1 MNRFLLITSPLL
13 LSVFSV
19 VLFGESSAY
28 ASSPYDNV
36 FSVVDNVSIN
46 HMQGAGTSRDYSLDW
61 SSEAVAA
68 AQAKCDRIGG
78 QSCQDA
84 IDLNNLVGS
93 TDQDDNDWAVFA
105 DPSHNFYTIVYTTTP
120 HTGTTSWIQS
130 NGDYFLEFNSTSY
143 NSIRSINIY
152 YWPEGYDHSD
162 NGSYA
167 LPSSAFGISVNGGYP
182 VFISTFPITYP
193 TGYEGDIIPETYDPP
208 VVNDSTPDFFVV
220 SSVNGLITVRDR
232 RFNTF
237 DNVPFLCEDGLTP
250 YIRYTLQDLDHYL
263 IFDTG
268 GFSPTVDYQFQLPV
282 KNEIINYEFS
292 GRYDC
297 GENTDPSF
305 PNSSSVQFQLDPL
318 GGLKTDLFE
327 ECISQEFPFIHYQGC
342 YENVM
347 RMLNMLSFS
356 SLKINGWTYN
366 AQCRQLTV
374 LGGWLGTQPGEVICP
389 NFSPQVRN
397 TVTPFIAFFLG
408 LTMFGF
414 VVRMRGN
421 T

>member
-1 MNRFLLITSPLL
+1 MKRFFFITSVLF
-13 LSVFSV
+13 LSVTSV
-19 VLFGESSAY
+19 VLFGSSSANAESAY
-28 ASSPYDNV
+28 PPFNATDELNLFNAQCESQN
-36 FSVVDNVSIN
+36 I
-46 HMQGAGTSRDYSLDW
+46 SLNW
-61 SSEAVAA
+61 SSFIRDSTTISESII
-68 AQAKCDRIGG
+68 QDFDSTI
-78 QSCQDA
+78 QSENGVWGVTQTTWA
-84 IDLNNLVGS
+84 SYSTVEVYWLNNSTQIPEVSFNTDWGGERYNFTFNNQIINYNAISLTLDSACNPTASFLGS
-93 TDQDDNDWAVFA
+93 NYRFILSESNLSSFTTSLF
-105 DPSHNFYTIVYTTTP
+105 FYT
-120 HTGTTSWIQS
+120 
-130 NGDYFLEFNSTSY
+130 
-143 NSIRSINIY
+143 
-152 YWPEGYDHSD
+152 
-162 NGSYA
+162 GSYSVPPELTDVIPD
-167 LPSSAFGISVNGGYP
+167 LPDSF
-182 VFISTFPITYP
+182 
-193 TGYEGDIIPETYDPP
+193 EPP
-208 VVNDSTPDFFVV
+208 LINDSTPDFFVV
-220 SSVNGLITVRDR
+220 SSINGLVTIRDR

-237 DNVPFLCEDGLTP
+237 DNVPFVCEDGLTP

-282 KNEIINYEFS
+282 KNQIINYEFS

-297 GENTDPSF
+297 GDNTEPSF
-305 PNSSSVQFQLDPL
+305 SNSSSVQFQLDPL

-327 ECISQEFPFIHYQGC
+327 QCISQEFPFLHYQGC

-374 LGGWLGTQPGEVICP
+374 LGGWLGTQSGEVICP

-397 TVTPFIAFFLG
+397 TVTPFVAFFLG

>member
-1 MNRFLLITSPLL
+1 MSDVEFLVYAASAYDDLITITPDLTLTSPSSFNCQEPLSSDFSLNWYNSGKEVYQKVVDMYPNDLSAQQRLNEYENFIKSSVEGHWLVLKSPDDSSFSVIATTDASAHLEFFIDSNSQPSLRLISSSNDIRDFGNFLYCKGLFPYTPDNGLSNSSPLNR
-13 LSVFSV
+13 
-19 VLFGESSAY
+19 Y
-28 ASSPYDNV
+28 
-36 FSVVDNVSIN
+36 
-46 HMQGAGTSRDYSLDW
+46 TSLT
-61 SSEAVAA
+61 
-68 AQAKCDRIGG
+68 
-78 QSCQDA
+78 
-84 IDLNNLVGS
+84 IDTV
-93 TDQDDNDWAVFA
+93 NDF
-105 DPSHNFYTIVYTTTP
+105 
-120 HTGTTSWIQS
+120 
-130 NGDYFLEFNSTSY
+130 
-143 NSIRSINIY
+143 
-152 YWPEGYDHSD
+152 
-162 NGSYA
+162 
-167 LPSSAFGISVNGGYP
+167 
-182 VFISTFPITYP
+182 FISTFPIIYP
-193 TGYEGDIIPETYDPP
+193 DGYSGELIPDSYDPP
-208 VVNDSTPDFFVV
+208 SINDSTPDFFVV
-220 SSVNGLITVRDR
+220 SSVNGLVTIRDR

-237 DNVPFLCEDGLTP
+237 DNVPFMCEDGLTP
-250 YIRYTLQDLDHYL
+250 YIRYSLNDLDHYL

-282 KNEIINYEFS
+282 KNQIINYEFS

-297 GENTDPSF
+297 GDNTEPSF

-327 ECISQEFPFIHYQGC
+327 ECISQEFPFIHYEGC

-374 LGGWLGTQPGEVICP
+374 LGGWLGTQPGQVICP

-414 VVRMRGN
+414 LLHRKGGL
-421 T
+421 